1 MRIKDV
7 AKEAGVSTATVSHVI
22 NNTRRVSDATRERV
36 LRAVERCNYYP
47 NAHARTLASGRSN
60 MLGLLVSDISNPFF
74 PELVQ
79 SIQWAA
85 FQRGYDVILA
95 DTSYDAERT
104 SSCVRRMIE
113 RQVAG
118 VALMTS
124 ELDPD
129 LVDNLSRRDVAVVF
143 LDLGAAGDRMS
154 TLMVDYEEGLEQAI
168 RHLVDLNHE
177 RIAYIGG
184 PAGLLSAAKRLQAF
198 RESFARHLPLTPPPA
213 LYEADFH
220 LEGGRRAA
228 TKMLSQPE
236 HPTAVVVANDLMA
249 LGVLRECRRAGLSVP
264 RDISIVGFDDIAFA
278 ALADPPLTT
287 VRLSREELGNAAVEQ
302 LLKTI
307 ERPPQTGSEVRIA
320 THLVIRGSTSSAR
333 PRGYGAGR
341 QLAGA

>member
-47 NAHARTLASGRSN
+47 NAQARTLASGRSN

-74 PELVQ
+74 PEIVKSVQ
-79 SIQWAA
+79 EAA
-85 FQRGYDVILA
+85 SQRGYDVILA
-95 DTSYDAERT
+95 DTSYDARRT

-124 ELDPD
+124 ELDPN
-129 LVDNLSRRDVAVVF
+129 LVDNLGRREVSVVF
-143 LDLGAAGDRMS
+143 LDLGSAGGRMS
-154 TLMVDYEEGLEQAI
+154 TLMVDYEMGIEQAI
-168 RHLVDLNHE
+168 RHLVELNHE

-184 PAGLLSAAKRLQAF
+184 PAGLFSAERRLQAF
-198 RESFARHLPLTPPPA
+198 QRSFALHLPSAGIPPV
-213 LYEADFH
+213 YEGDFH
-220 LEGGRRAA
+220 VDGAKRAA
-228 TKMLSQPE
+228 ARMLSQPE
-236 HPTAVVVANDLMA
+236 YPSAVVVANDLMA
-249 LGVLRECRRAGLSVP
+249 LGVMRECRRAGLAIP

-287 VRLSREELGNAAVEQ
+287 VRLSREELGSSAVEL

-307 ERPPQTGSEVRIA
+307 ENPEQTGLEVRIS
-320 THLVIRGSTSSAR
+320 TNLVIRGSTSSAR
-333 PRGYGAGR
+333 PRGHDVGR
-341 QLAGA
+341 QLAGL